1 MAVQPCLEWIPFKKK
16 KQNPNL
22 KNQLSFVHLFLHLS
36 HIGCY
41 CQKILSKCVCVCVCV
56 CVCWK
61 KRYKGREDDHI
72 AGVFC
77 RGVGSNLLKTMTLV
91 KQSVT
96 WKLSRKNIDP
106 ITPNLKLANI
116 FKIHSVHNKLR
127 EILSSVLYEGNKLDT
142 RDILH
147 NETSTKP

>member
-1 MAVQPCLEWIPFKKK
+1 M
-16 KQNPNL
+16 
-22 KNQLSFVHLFLHLS
+22 HLFLHLS
-36 HIGCY
+36 HIGFS
-41 CQKILSKCVCVCVCV
+41 CQKILSKRVCVCVCV
-56 CVCWK
+56 CGCVCVCVCWE

-77 RGVGSNLLKTMTLV
+77 RGAGSNLLKTMTLV
-91 KQSVT
+91 KQRVT
-96 WKLSRKNIDP
+96 WKLGRKNIDP
-106 ITPNLKLANI
+106 ITPKLKLANI

-147 NETSTKP
+147 NETPTKPYNQLNIKSNCIF